1 MYTYK
6 KEIIC
11 GIVRNLAFARNN
23 MEDYEKKKGV
33 FWHSIAQ
40 VALLPDE
47 GQTEGDRLKQED
59 QLEVQR
65 NKTGGGWCFNLD

>member
-6 KEIIC
+6 EEIIY

-23 MEDYEKKKGV
+23 MEDYEKKKGI

-40 VALLPDE
+40 VTLLPDE
-47 GQTEGDRLKQED
+47 GQTDGGRLKQED
-59 QLEVQR
+59 QLEVHH
-65 NKTGGGWCFNLD
+65 NKTGGRWCFNLD

>member
-1 MYTYK
+1 
-6 KEIIC
+6 
-11 GIVRNLAFARNN
+11 

-47 GQTEGDRLKQED
+47 GQTEGERLKQED